1 LRGASRPEELVA
13 RSRALPGPE
22 NLIGMG
28 SGLDRVL
35 WMNEELGLA
44 GEGVAL
50 RLDFAGAEDA
60 GAVSEALATIDTDDE
75 VLEPGSGPV
84 AFSALPFDLR
94 HGGELVVP
102 SRIVGRRGGRWWE
115 TVIERRDG
123 ATPAVPPLPDS
134 PGASPDEFSLSPSM
148 PHEEWQRVIAE
159 AVERI
164 GNGEL
169 DKVVLARRV
178 DVVANRPF
186 VLNEVIGRLVAL
198 YPTCM
203 VFHLGGFIG
212 ASPELL
218 VRREGAEI
226 ASHPLAGTVARS
238 GDEAADDALVA
249 GLMASAKERWEH
261 RVVIDHLV
269 EVLGPLCDRLEL
281 PETPVVLGLR
291 NVSHL
296 ATPIHGQLSRRRDR
310 IPTALEL
317 VAALHPTAAV
327 GGHPAADAVAYLEKV
342 EGFERGPYAGPVG
355 WVDGRGDGAW
365 ALGIR
370 SAQVEGNRASM
381 YAGNGIVAGSD
392 PAAELAETQL
402 KLQALLAALVRP

>member
-1 LRGASRPEELVA
+1 MRGAGRPEELVA
-13 RSRALPGPE
+13 RSRVLTDPA
-22 NLIGMG
+22 NLIDTG
-28 SGLDRVL
+28 SGPDRVL
-35 WMNEELGLA
+35 WMNEEMGLA

-50 RLDFAGAEDA
+50 RLGFAGVDDA
-60 GAVSEALATIDTDDE
+60 GAVAEALAAIDTDDE
-75 VLEPGSGPV
+75 VQEPGSGPV

-94 HGGELVVP
+94 RGGELVVP
-102 SRIVGRRGGRWWE
+102 SRIVGRRGQHWWE

-123 ATPAVPPLPDS
+123 SALAVPPLPDAS
-134 PGASPDEFSLSPSM
+134 GASPDEFSLSPSM
-148 PHEEWQRVIAE
+148 PHEEWLRVIAE

-186 VLNEVIGRLVAL
+186 VLSEVIGRLVAL

-218 VRREGAEI
+218 VRRKGAEI

-269 EVLGPLCDRLEL
+269 EVLGPLCERLEL

-296 ATPIHGQLSRRRDR
+296 ATPIHGRLAPRQDG

-327 GGHPAADAVAYLEKV
+327 GGHPTADAVAYLEKV

-370 SAQVEGNRASM
+370 SAQVESNRASM

-392 PAAELAETQL
+392 PAGELAETQL